1 MFKSETKL
9 KDKDKPS
16 ILSGYHVSNALL
28 PKELEVFLN
37 SLSPSAQVVDI
48 SLSSKLDLYY
58 VVYKMPKL

>member
-16 ILSGYHVSNALL
+16 SLSGYHVSNALL

>member
-9 KDKDKPS
+9 KDKDKPI

-37 SLSPSAQVVDI
+37 SLPPSAQVVDI

-58 VVYKMPKL
+58 VVYKIPKL